1 MLYMEY
7 DITTVEK
14 AKETL
19 ESIRKKWPN
28 TKLEEIDYSDFD
40 FVLEHITS
48 NMDECKDIKLYGL
61 KSLKTMLN
69 EENNTFIEYC
79 RKNTSLSSK
88 EWNDLIEHYKNYDNN
103 LCAFFSYEEAGEI
116 YEDNLKNHPPIVDK
130 LKIKM
135 KEWISKSKPYKIT
148 VNVKYN
154 DLKFYIAN
162 SNLTINEMLAE
173 NIDDKINKRTVRSNY
188 VEIKRT
194 VEPNKLRIEELK

>member
-1 MLYMEY
+1 MEY

>member
-1 MLYMEY
+1 MEY

-173 NIDDKINKRTVRSNY
+173 NIDDKINKKTVRSNY

>member
-1 MLYMEY
+1 MTY
-7 DITTVEK
+7 DITTVEN
-14 AKETL
+14 AKKTL
-19 ESIRKKWPN
+19 KNIRKKWPN
-28 TKLEEIDYSDFD
+28 TELEKIDYSGFD

-48 NMDECKDIKLYGL
+48 NMDECKNIKLYGL

-69 EENNTFIEYC
+69 EENNTLIEYC

-103 LCAFFSYEEAGEI
+103 LCAFFSYEEAGES
-116 YEDNLKNHPPIVDK
+116 YKDNLKNHPPIVDK

-135 KEWISKSKPYKIT
+135 QEWINTSKPYKIT
-148 VNVKYN
+148 VNVNYD
-154 DLKFYIAN
+154 DLKFYIAD

-173 NIDDKINKRTVRSNY
+173 NIDDKINKRPVRSDY

>member
-1 MLYMEY
+1 MTY
-7 DITTVEK
+7 DITTVEN
-14 AKETL
+14 AKKTL
-19 ESIRKKWPN
+19 KNIRKRWPN

-69 EENNTFIEYC
+69 EKNNTFIEYC

-88 EWNDLIEHYKNYDNN
+88 EWNELIEYYKNYNNN
-103 LCAFFSYEEAGEI
+103 LCAFFSYEDAGKI
-116 YEDNLKNHPPIVDK
+116 YENNLKNHPPIVDK
-130 LKIKM
+130 LKIRM
-135 KEWISKSKPYKIT
+135 QEWISKSKPYKIT

-194 VEPNKLRIEELK
+194 VEPSKLRIEELK